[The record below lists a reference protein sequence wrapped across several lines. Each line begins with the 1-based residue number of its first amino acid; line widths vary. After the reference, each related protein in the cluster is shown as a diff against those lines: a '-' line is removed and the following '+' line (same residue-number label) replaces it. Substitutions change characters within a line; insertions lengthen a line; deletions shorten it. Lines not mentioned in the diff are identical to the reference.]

1 MKFNPYGALMIN
13 RGNYT
18 WIEFH
23 LYFYS
28 KHKVS
33 TIHIANVA
41 NLDRFVTLSISFFV
55 YFISIYYIWLNY
67 YYWDT
72 VSIN

>member
-1 MKFNPYGALMIN
+1 MNN
-13 RGNYT
+13 RGNFT
-18 WIEFH
+18 WIGHEFH
-23 LYFYS
+23 LYCCS

-55 YFISIYYIWLNY
+55 YFISIYYI
-67 YYWDT
+67 
-72 VSIN
+72 